1 MSDKHARK
9 FDKLLA
15 SHKEARLVRKRAAAA
30 RSEIKGLDGR
40 LSAIRVLASPAS
52 AKAVEAELDALKV
65 ERRALKKLFAFAV
78 KHAADKAGSAPVQ
91 ADSGKTAKPAAGEP
105 KPANRKVAQSRRKAK
120 AFSADG
126 DPKG

>member
-15 SHKEARLVRKRAAAA
+15 SHREARLVRKRAAAA
-30 RSEIKGLDGR
+30 RRNIKGLDGR
-40 LSAIRVLASPAS
+40 LSNLRVLASPAS

-78 KHAADKAGSAPVQ
+78 KHAAGKGGSAPVQ
-91 ADSGKTAKPAAGEP
+91 RDEGKTAKPGAGET
-105 KPANRKVAQSRRKAK
+105 KPAKGKVAQAKRNAK
-120 AFSADG
+120 ASSADS